1 VRTHLPHGSSTQ
13 WLPGGL
19 ATLLV
24 TVPLFTW
31 LWSGGNPATYLA
43 FQVPD
48 GQLLYLLA
56 KLAGLAAVVLMS
68 VQLALGISGGVKPA
82 PDGRSLLGVHRS
94 LGLATFITV
103 LLHATLFTVAASL
116 RNRQVMAAYFWPD
129 FSHGYYRS
137 MIAMG
142 ALALMGLAIV
152 ISAGLLRKR
161 FPRLGRWLHRAS
173 VPVYALVWIHSLTI
187 GSESR
192 MGPMPYVYG
201 LLAMLIAAATVRRLV
216 TMQRHTERRR

>member
-1 VRTHLPHGSSTQ
+1 
-13 WLPGGL
+13 
-19 ATLLV
+19 
-24 TVPLFTW
+24 
-31 LWSGGNPATYLA
+31 
-43 FQVPD
+43 
-48 GQLLYLLA
+48 
-56 KLAGLAAVVLMS
+56 
-68 VQLALGISGGVKPA
+68 
-82 PDGRSLLGVHRS
+82 
-94 LGLATFITV
+94 
-103 LLHATLFTVAASL
+103 
-116 RNRQVMAAYFWPD
+116 
-129 FSHGYYRS
+129 
-137 MIAMG
+137 
-142 ALALMGLAIV
+142 MGLAIV